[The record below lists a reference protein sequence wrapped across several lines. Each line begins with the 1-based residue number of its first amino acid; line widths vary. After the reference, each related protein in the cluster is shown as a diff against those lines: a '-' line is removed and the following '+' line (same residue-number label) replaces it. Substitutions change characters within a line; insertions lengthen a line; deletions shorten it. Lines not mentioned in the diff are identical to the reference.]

1 MGLYQRDSFDE
12 WRERGS
18 RAAPGVATS
27 SEGGASD
34 ASCAAVSCAAAKAPG
49 SPATT
54 FDSSASPAGASPSD
68 GGTPVPGPSAGAS
81 RLMSRAASIGV
92 SVNETSRLTAMAN
105 DDVNPNEDMKRPTM
119 PPMKPTGTKTASSDI
134 VVAMTAR
141 PISRVPSMAAW
152 NAP

>member
-1 MGLYQRDSFDE
+1 MGLYQRDSFE
-12 WRERGS
+12 ECGAFIS
-18 RAAPGVATS
+18 RAARGPANS
-27 SEGGASD
+27 SGGGASL
-34 ASCAAVSCAAAKAPG
+34 ASCAAVSRADANAPG
-49 SPATT
+49 PPATA

-134 VVAMTAR
+134 VVAMTAS

-152 NAP
+152 KAP